1 MMNAKIIKFRF
12 VLGCMPSSAVCS
24 LIQRLQHNSAEPFL
38 GPMRAEVHQLVSSF
52 IQGKSAYEWKLK
64 YNRNRSWCLPFSN
77 HLQITYAGTAGAA
90 DGAGG
95 GAAGTAA
102 DTTDPEEVEKMY
114 K

>member
-1 MMNAKIIKFRF
+1 M
-12 VLGCMPSSAVCS
+12 
-24 LIQRLQHNSAEPFL
+24 
-38 GPMRAEVHQLVSSF
+38 SSF

-77 HLQITYAGTAGAA
+77 HLQITYAGTASAA

-95 GAAGTAA
+95 GAAGAAA